1 MDEVRY
7 WTIVYPDEHNN
18 TIYETLSED
27 EIIAQYWDYWYGKM
41 CAKFGKEHV
50 DANYSRRECIEDW
63 CVIHWAWENT
73 DAESSNG
80 L

>member
-1 MDEVRY
+1 MDDMKY
-7 WTIVYPDEHNN
+7 WTIVYPDEHNT

-50 DANYSRRECIEDW
+50 DANYSHRECIEDW
-63 CVIHWAWENT
+63 CVVHWAWASTNE
-73 DAESSNG
+73 EK
-80 L
+80 